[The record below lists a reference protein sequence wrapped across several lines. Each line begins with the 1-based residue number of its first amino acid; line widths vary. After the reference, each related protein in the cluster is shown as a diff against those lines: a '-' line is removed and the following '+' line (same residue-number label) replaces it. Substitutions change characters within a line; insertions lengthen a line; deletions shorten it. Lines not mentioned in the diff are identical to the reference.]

1 MSRTIILVG
10 GRSGIGA
17 ALLQRLLQDPEVQIW
32 NFSREALEAN
42 DRIIDQRW
50 DATTDF
56 ATDALQLPEV
66 IDGLVY
72 CPGSIQLAPFHRL
85 KLSQF
90 EQDLNLNLLGAIR
103 ILQACREGLR
113 ASAQASVVLFSSVAV
128 QTGMAMHASIAS
140 AKGAIEGLTRSLA
153 AEWAPKIRVNAIAP
167 SLSDTPL
174 ASGLLKTER
183 MQEAAAARHPLARVG
198 TAMDHAA
205 MAEFLLSNNASWMT
219 GQILHIDGGLGSLY
233 GVGA

>member
-1 MSRTIILVG
+1 MSRTIVLVG

-17 ALLQRLLQDPEVQIW
+17 ALLQRLLQDPEIRIW
-32 NFSREALEAN
+32 NFSREPLEAN
-42 DRIIDQRW
+42 DRITDQRW
-50 DATTDF
+50 DATTEF

-85 KLSQF
+85 KPSQF

-103 ILQACREGLR
+103 ILQACRDGLR
-113 ASAQASVVLFSSVAV
+113 ASPHASVVLFSSVAV

-183 MQEAAAARHPLARVG
+183 MQEAAATRHPLARVG
-198 TAMDHAA
+198 TAADHAA

-219 GQILHIDGGLGSLY
+219 GQILHVDGGLGSLY